1 MEDRFTSTKK
11 VGLFSILGNV
21 FLLIIKIFAGFLSNS
36 QAMIA
41 DAFNS
46 AGDIFASIMTFIGN
60 KISSEPY
67 DEDHNLGHGKAEYIF
82 SLFISISMILAS
94 IKILID
100 SFNSLVFS
108 HEFTFSYFLLV
119 TCIITIII
127 KFCLYIYVNKLSKQ
141 YDNILLNA
149 TCKDHRNDI
158 LVTSSTLI
166 SILLGLAKI
175 YWFDGIVG
183 IGISIWICFTGIKIF
198 IESYNILMDISIDN
212 TTKDK
217 IYEISKL
224 YKDIQNVTKIISS
237 PIGNSFSVSL
247 NISVDGN
254 MSTFESHSL
263 ADNLKKD
270 LLKVSKVSLVIIHV
284 NPV

>member
-1 MEDRFTSTKK
+1 
-11 VGLFSILGNV
+11 
-21 FLLIIKIFAGFLSNS
+21 
-36 QAMIA
+36 
-41 DAFNS
+41 
-46 AGDIFASIMTFIGN
+46 
-60 KISSEPY
+60 
-67 DEDHNLGHGKAEYIF
+67 
-82 SLFISISMILAS
+82 
-94 IKILID
+94 
-100 SFNSLVFS
+100 
-108 HEFTFSYFLLV
+108 
-119 TCIITIII
+119 
-127 KFCLYIYVNKLSKQ
+127 
-141 YDNILLNA
+141 
-149 TCKDHRNDI
+149 
-158 LVTSSTLI
+158 
-166 SILLGLAKI
+166 
-175 YWFDGIVG
+175 
-183 IGISIWICFTGIKIF
+183 
-198 IESYNILMDISIDN
+198 MDISIDN